1 MTQKEDMVV
10 MLDYYDKEIVKMICN
25 KYGYEPKEALRKFL
39 ASETYRMLRN
49 PKLAMW
55 DFSPA
60 GIFDMWEAE
69 QITGNPR
76 NSLYI
81 RRSH

>member
-1 MTQKEDMVV
+1 MNIKDDMVLL
-10 MLDYYDKEIVKMICN
+10 LDYYDKELVRLICN
-25 KYGYEPKEALRKFL
+25 KYGCSQKEALRKFL
-39 ASETYRMLRN
+39 ASETYHMLRN
-49 PKLAMW
+49 PQLAMW

-60 GIFDMWEAE
+60 GVFDMWECE

-81 RRSH
+81 RRN

>member
-1 MTQKEDMVV
+1 MNIKDDMVLI
-10 MLDYYDKEIVKMICN
+10 LDSYDREIVRMICN
-25 KYGYEPKEALRKFL
+25 KYGYAQKEALRKFL

-49 PKLAMW
+49 PRLAMW
-55 DFSPA
+55 DFSPS
-60 GIFDMWEAE
+60 GIFDMWECE

-81 RRSH
+81 RRD

>member
-1 MTQKEDMVV
+1 MTLQEEMVLL
-10 MLDYYDKEIVKMICN
+10 LDYYDKELVKMICN
-25 KYGYEPKEALRKFL
+25 KYGYEQKTALRKFL
-39 ASETYRMLRN
+39 ASETYRMLRD

-55 DFSPA
+55 DFSPL
-60 GIFDMWEAE
+60 GIFDMWECE

-81 RRSH
+81 RRD

>member
-1 MTQKEDMVV
+1 MNIKDDMVLI
-10 MLDYYDKEIVKMICN
+10 LDSYDREIVRMICN
-25 KYGYEPKEALRKFL
+25 KYGYAQKDAPRKFL

-49 PKLAMW
+49 PRLAMW

-69 QITGNPR
+69 LVTGDPR
-76 NSLYI
+76 NSLYL
-81 RRSH
+81 RRD

>member
-1 MTQKEDMVV
+1 MNIKDDMVLI
-10 MLDYYDKEIVKMICN
+10 LDSYVREIVRMICK
-25 KYGYEPKEALRKFL
+25 KYGYAQKEALRKFL

-49 PKLAMW
+49 PRLAMW
-55 DFSPA
+55 DFSPS
-60 GIFDMWEAE
+60 GIFDMWECE

-81 RRSH
+81 RRD

>member
-1 MTQKEDMVV
+1 MSLQDDMVLL
-10 MLDYYDKEIVKMICN
+10 LDYYDKELVKLICN
-25 KYGYEPKEALRKFL
+25 KYAYTPLEALRKFL

-49 PKLAMW
+49 PQLAMW
-55 DFSPA
+55 NFSPL
-60 GIFDMWEAE
+60 GIFDMWESE

-81 RRSH
+81 RRD

>member
-1 MTQKEDMVV
+1 MNIKDDMI
-10 MLDYYDKEIVKMICN
+10 LILAYYDKEVIRMICN
-25 KYGYEPKEALRKFL
+25 KYGYAQKDALRKFL
-39 ASETYRMLRN
+39 FSETYRMLRN
-49 PKLAMW
+49 PKLEMW

-60 GIFDMWEAE
+60 GIFDMWESE

-81 RRSH
+81 RRD

>member
-81 RRSH
+81 RRD